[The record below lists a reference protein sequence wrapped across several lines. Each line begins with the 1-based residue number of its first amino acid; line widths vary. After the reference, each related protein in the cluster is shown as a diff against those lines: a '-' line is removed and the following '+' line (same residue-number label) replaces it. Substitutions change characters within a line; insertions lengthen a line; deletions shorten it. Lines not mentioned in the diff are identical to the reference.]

1 MLLKYKVGIRR
12 QLICCSEYPTSLSI
26 IQHLIKNDTRET
38 HAVLAKQALPSIC
51 FWGDGFGWFLE
62 LVENIKIEVIILSF
76 ASGTLHAG
84 LFMALLPD
92 RKTS

>member
-1 MLLKYKVGIRR
+1 MINNML
-12 QLICCSEYPTSLSI
+12 SLQNRPFYLLLGGWVWVVFGSSI
-26 IQHLIKNDTRET
+26 
-38 HAVLAKQALPSIC
+38 
-51 FWGDGFGWFLE
+51 
-62 LVENIKIEVIILSF
+62 ENIKIEVIILSF

>member
-1 MLLKYKVGIRR
+1 MTLEKPML
-12 QLICCSEYPTSLSI
+12 SL
-26 IQHLIKNDTRET
+26 QNRPFLLF
-38 HAVLAKQALPSIC
+38 A
-51 FWGDGFGWFLE
+51 FGGDGFGWFLE

-84 LFMALLPD
+84 LFLALLPD